1 MNVSPL
7 DLRQQTFGTAFRG
20 YNKVEVTSFLGA
32 FAEDYEKALLAADR
46 MGQDVTRMEAII
58 NELRAHENT
67 LKSTLMTAQKLA
79 DDVMAHAEVEAQR
92 IIRDAEARAEL
103 LLEKTQ
109 SRLED
114 IHRDIDGM
122 RLKRRDAETSLES
135 TIQGL
140 RNTLE
145 YVREQDTRER
155 DDKTF
160 LRKVA
165 G

>member
-1 MNVSPL
+1 
-7 DLRQQTFGTAFRG
+7 
-20 YNKVEVTSFLGA
+20 
-32 FAEDYEKALLAADR
+32 
-46 MGQDVTRMEAII
+46 MEAII
-58 NELRAHENT
+58 TEQRAHENT
-67 LKSTLMTAQKLA
+67 LKSTLMTAHKLA
-79 DDVMAHAEVEAQR
+79 DDITGHAELEAQR
-92 IIRDAEARAEL
+92 IIRDAETRAEL

-109 SRLED
+109 ARLED
-114 IHRDIDGM
+114 IHREIDGM